1 MKRNQLKRLM
11 IAPLLIVF
19 MLLLATPVSR
29 AKSQPVADIFTFLP
43 ASDGILV
50 VDARRLLNETLP
62 RVFAGDAAKLKLDS
76 DLNDFKVKTGIDPRA
91 FDRVILGAHYV
102 YPSANVTKVETV
114 AIAQGKFDVKAIAA
128 AGRATAKGNL
138 REEKYRGATIMVF
151 GVNDQMKLF
160 GLFTMRVHELAVAA
174 LNVNTLAIG
183 APATVRAAIDAGR
196 NRRKMNTELIALA
209 SHDPQAVVGFGGN
222 LSPAL
227 LANLDLGMDVIAADV
242 KSIQQIYGSI
252 GDTSTDLSLN
262 LVARTD
268 SPAAAKNLN
277 DTLVG
282 LKQFG
287 EAALAFSNMAPAKKA
302 LARGALDNLKIT
314 TRGNELEV
322 RTQFAVASLASM
334 IK

>member
-1 MKRNQLKRLM
+1 MKRNQLNRVT
-11 IAPLLIVF
+11 IAPLLILL
-19 MLLLATPVSR
+19 MLVLATPVSR
-29 AKSQPVADIFTFLP
+29 AKSQPATDIFTFLP
-43 ASDGILV
+43 ASDGIVV

-62 RVFAGDAAKLKLDS
+62 RVFAGDAAKVKLDS

-91 FDRVILGAHYV
+91 FDRVVLGAHYT

-160 GLFTMRVHELAVAA
+160 GLFTMRVNELAVAA
-174 LNVNTLAIG
+174 LNGNTLAIG
-183 APATVRAAIDAGR
+183 APATVRAAIDAER
-196 NRRKMNTELIALA
+196 NRRRMNTELIGLA
-209 SHDPQAVVGFGGN
+209 SRDPQAVVGFGGN

-227 LANLDLGMDVIAADV
+227 FANLDLGMDMIAKDV
-242 KSIQQIYGSI
+242 KSIQQFYGSI

-268 SPAAAKNLN
+268 SAVSAKNLN

-314 TRGNELEV
+314 NRGNELEI